1 MNEGGE
7 QQAQPSEP
15 KRILMVDDD
24 VTLLRVVREALT
36 SCLRCEVDTSPKPD
50 YAFELALKK
59 TYDLFLFDFQMSI
72 IDGATLFFLIGKV
85 YNSAQPPRDVP
96 PLLLLSGKADE
107 ERAQELLKEPGVAG
121 LIAKPFSMNR
131 LLDKAKQ
138 CVPGLESL
146 EI

>member
-24 VTLLRVVREALT
+24 ITLLRIVREALT

-59 TYDLFLFDFQMSI
+59 NYDLFLFDFQMPI

-85 YNSAQPPRDVP
+85 YNAAQPARDVP
-96 PLLLLSGKADE
+96 PLLLISGKRMKSAPGIIKRTRRGRAHRQTISDE
-107 ERAQELLKEPGVAG
+107 PAAGQGEAMRA
-121 LIAKPFSMNR
+121 
-131 LLDKAKQ
+131 
-138 CVPGLESL
+138 GLESL
-146 EI
+146 EM

>member
-146 EI
+146 EM